1 MISRN
6 SLVIAG
12 LGYVIASLGY
22 VIASLGYVIAG
33 HDPQSRVSVALDPGC
48 WNPGPDPGPG

>member
-12 LGYVIASLGY
+12 LGF
-22 VIASLGYVIAG
+22 VIAG
-33 HDPQSRVSVALDPGC
+33 LGFVIAGCDPQSSDRVALDPGSS
-48 WNPGPDPGPG
+48 PG

>member
-12 LGYVIASLGY
+12 LGFVIASLGY

-33 HDPQSRVSVALDPGC
+33 HDPQSSGRVALDPGSS
-48 WNPGPDPGPG
+48 PG